1 VRRGKRFECRLPDL
15 LADVARVCR
24 EWLFLADSCL
34 WCSGRPN
41 DRSGSFADLLN
52 TRPKRPLSRANRTSN
67 VGYSELEVQ
76 MCKNSDL
83 S

>member
-41 DRSGSFADLLN
+41 DRSGSTSDSRDL
-52 TRPKRPLSRANRTSN
+52 PLPRLLLGVKQTKSAR
-67 VGYSELEVQ
+67 
-76 MCKNSDL
+76 
-83 S
+83 